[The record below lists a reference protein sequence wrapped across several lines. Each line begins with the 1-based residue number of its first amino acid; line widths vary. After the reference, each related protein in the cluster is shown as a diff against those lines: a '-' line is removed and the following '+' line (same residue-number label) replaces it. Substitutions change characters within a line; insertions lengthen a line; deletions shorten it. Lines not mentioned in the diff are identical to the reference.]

1 MSDITETLKSVPEV
15 ELKII
20 QLTWELIGED
30 GRIDMLKAS
39 FRTTEVNAALDEAEA
54 YAHSVGRAV
63 INLKNLA
70 RC

>member
-1 MSDITETLKSVPEV
+1 MSDITETLKSVPKV

-39 FRTTEVNAALDEAEA
+39 FRTTEVNSALDEAEA
-54 YAHSVGRAV
+54 YAHSVSRA
-63 INLKNLA
+63 ILNLKNL